1 MDKSEEQNVQAQAKA
16 EAAAA
21 AAAEAE
27 AAEAAAFEQVFKMT
41 RMIGMLITYYI
52 NHIITHCFWAG
63 VQRVHKLSGHKD
75 YRGWSRWS
83 GEWN

>member
-1 MDKSEEQNVQAQAKA
+1 MDKSEEENVQAQAKA

-41 RMIGMLITYYI
+41 RIIDMLIIYYI
-52 NHIITHCFWAG
+52 NHIITHCF
-63 VQRVHKLSGHKD
+63 
-75 YRGWSRWS
+75 
-83 GEWN
+83 

>member
-1 MDKSEEQNVQAQAKA
+1 MFRKCAVDKSEEQNVQAQAKA

-41 RMIGMLITYYI
+41 RMIGMLII
-52 NHIITHCFWAG
+52 LL
-63 VQRVHKLSGHKD
+63 LSKFLWQGC
-75 YRGWSRWS
+75 
-83 GEWN
+83 